1 MIVQVTHRL
10 DSGFDAAEVFPG
22 VLVVD
27 GLGAV
32 LVDSVQARGVTP
44 RVVGDVGE
52 FDAPDDVM
60 ADAKEMASIASRR
73 LT

>member
-1 MIVQVTHRL
+1 MVRVTHRL

-32 LVDSVQARGVTP
+32 LADSVQARGVTP
-44 RVVGDVGE
+44 REVGDAGE
-52 FDAPDDVM
+52 FDVPDDVM
-60 ADAKEMASIASRR
+60 ADANEMAAIVARR